1 MFLYICVRSVFIM
14 FSPEMMKF
22 LINYQKDDFKP
33 KKEKCEIEFKDGDKG
48 ELAKVYITLMN
59 K

>member
-1 MFLYICVRSVFIM
+1 M
-14 FSPEMMKF
+14 FSPELMKF

-33 KKEKCEIEFKDGDKG
+33 EDKREIKFKDKNKG
-48 ELAKVYITLMN
+48 ELAKILLTIN